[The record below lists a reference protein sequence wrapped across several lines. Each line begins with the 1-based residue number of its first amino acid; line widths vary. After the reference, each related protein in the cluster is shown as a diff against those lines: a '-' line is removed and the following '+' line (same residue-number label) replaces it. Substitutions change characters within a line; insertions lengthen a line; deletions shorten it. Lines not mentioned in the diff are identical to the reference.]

1 VRFKD
6 LFMVRKGEKVTEKC
20 LLRVLV
26 STICSILLCMSCL
39 LGTTW
44 AWFTVSVVDAG
55 NVIQIG
61 PEVAVTVNDQPFAF
75 GDKLVPGATDLRQ
88 VTLIRVG
95 EADSFE
101 QSKPL
106 YVVLTLRCGEDTSSA
121 YVVLEGKSKPILV
134 KLNGESELTWS
145 VYWSQPGNV
154 QPLNE
159 NEALS
164 IPQTVLEE
172 STEPP
177 TEPPTE
183 HEEET
188 TQPVEDTTNPSEDAT
203 NPSEGVTD
211 PSEGATVPSES
222 ATDPTQDTSEPETT

>member
-1 VRFKD
+1 MRFKD

-44 AWFTVSVVDAG
+44 AWFSVSVVDAG

-61 PEVAVTVNDQPFAF
+61 PEVVVKVDDQIFASEVTL
-75 GDKLVPGATDLRQ
+75 KTGATDLRQ
-88 VTLIRVG
+88 VTLFREG
-95 EADSFE
+95 KADSFK
-101 QSKPL
+101 QNKPL
-106 YVVLTLRCGEDTSSA
+106 YVVLTLSSGENTSSA
-121 YVVLEGKSKPILV
+121 YVVLDGLSKPILV
-134 KLNGESELTWS
+134 KLNGESVLTWS
-145 VYWSQPGNV
+145 VYWSQPGDV

-164 IPQTVLEE
+164 IPQTMLEK

-183 HEEET
+183 PEEET

-211 PSEGATVPSES
+211 PSEGATDPSES